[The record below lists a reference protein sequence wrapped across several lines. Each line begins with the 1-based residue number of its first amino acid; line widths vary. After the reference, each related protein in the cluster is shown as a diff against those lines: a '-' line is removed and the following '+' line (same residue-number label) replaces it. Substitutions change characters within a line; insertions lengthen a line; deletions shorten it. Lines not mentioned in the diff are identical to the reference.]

1 VDSETESAKSI
12 NESTAP
18 SESSAG
24 GENGSISNGN
34 AANGSATNGTDTDT
48 EAINSLADKIL
59 SERLPIEAPAKP
71 VRPQSKTYKHPMA
84 IDLLLA
90 VGLLFA
96 MAGLTVSFV
105 KTYIT
110 HSAKTSILQG
120 NYKAAIGI
128 LHGSPIPEFFGGA
141 GTDNS
146 EDLLNQALYLDAM
159 EKLDANRDDQ
169 TALQELSKVTPSQG
183 SIYYNLAQD
192 QFRKLKLQQKSGQ
205 SEAPQG
211 EGDQSQK
218 SPPGDVPVSTS
229 EHGPQAQAD
238 TNPASQPE

>member
-1 VDSETESAKSI
+1 VDPELDSAQNPRPAAS
-12 NESTAP
+12 AP
-18 SESSAG
+18 STEQASAPESEG
-24 GENGSISNGN
+24 
-34 AANGSATNGTDTDT
+34 ANDGDHTAMNL
-48 EAINSLADKIL
+48 IADKL
-59 SERLPIEAPAKP
+59 LAEELAAESPEKGLKT
-71 VRPQSKTYKHPMA
+71 QSKTYKHPMA

-159 EKLDANRDDQ
+159 EKLDNNRDDQ
-169 TALQELSKVTPSQG
+169 TALQELSKVSQG
-183 SIYYNLAQD
+183 SFYFELAQD
-192 QFRKLKLQQKSGQ
+192 QFRKLKMHETDAQTQ
-205 SEAPQG
+205 SNQAIAP
-211 EGDQSQK
+211 EPPS
-218 SPPGDVPVSTS
+218 SPPPAAGGAADKPATQQTT
-229 EHGPQAQAD
+229 PQQPAPAQK
-238 TNPASQPE
+238 